1 MRQYLPIV
9 LGLALLAGGVA
20 TEPGHAAGQG
30 YHPPA
35 GHAAVI
41 SATVDQQPA
50 AAVDQAAPPV
60 APAEFPA
67 ASFRYPLG
75 VVTEAAP
82 VAGRVPDADGP
93 RAPPRPGA

>member
-20 TEPGHAAGQG
+20 AEHGPAAGQG
-30 YHPPA
+30 HHPPA
-35 GHAAVI
+35 GHVAVI

-50 AAVDQAAPPV
+50 AAAEQATPPMT
-60 APAEFPA
+60 PAELPA

-75 VVTEAAP
+75 VMTEATP

-93 RAPPRPGA
+93 RAPPRRRA